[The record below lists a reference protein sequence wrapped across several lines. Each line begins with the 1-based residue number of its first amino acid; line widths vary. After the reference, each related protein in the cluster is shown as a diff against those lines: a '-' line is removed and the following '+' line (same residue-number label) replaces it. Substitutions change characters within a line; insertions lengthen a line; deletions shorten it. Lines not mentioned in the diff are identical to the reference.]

1 MKYLLV
7 QWVIVMKNKLFF
19 LSKMSLEKKIKTKW
33 FLIANLIFA
42 VLIVGLINI
51 DSVIKVFGGD
61 FNETQEILVI
71 DEMNTFDELK
81 TSYLMYQK
89 YVSDYDD
96 VTFIK
101 YDKSYDEGEKEVKDN
116 DKVLLVITSD
126 DENYLKAK
134 IISNQS
140 LSKITSTLL
149 SSALTSVKS
158 EALLKEY
165 NISSEMYQ
173 KINSGIDIENVVL
186 DEENSEDNL
195 AVASVMQILMLPIF
209 MLIMFLVQMIGAEVN
224 EEKSTKSMEIIISN
238 VSPKIHFMSKVI
250 SSNLFVI
257 IQGLLLIVYVVIG
270 VVLRYIL
277 CGGSLMGEFDS
288 EITDVVSSLS
298 LAGVTNTLSYMIPII
313 LIMMLLTFVAYSL
326 LAGVLASMTTNL
338 EDFQQLQTP
347 IVIVSLAGYYLSM
360 MASFFKGSLFV
371 RIMSYIPFVSVMLTP
386 TLYVMGEI
394 TLYDLI
400 GSIVLLIG
408 TIYLLIKYGLRIYK
422 VGILNYSQSGLW
434 KKMFKAMK
442 EKPVE

>member
-1 MKYLLV
+1 
-7 QWVIVMKNKLFF
+7 MKNKLFF

-96 VTFIK
+96 VTFTK

-288 EITDVVSSLS
+288 EITNVVSSL
-298 LAGVTNTLSYMIPII
+298 
-313 LIMMLLTFVAYSL
+313 
-326 LAGVLASMTTNL
+326 
-338 EDFQQLQTP
+338 
-347 IVIVSLAGYYLSM
+347 SLAGYYLSM

-400 GSIVLLIG
+400 GSIVLLVG

>member
-1 MKYLLV
+1 
-7 QWVIVMKNKLFF
+7 MKNKLFF

-96 VTFIK
+96 VTFTK

-288 EITDVVSSLS
+288 EITNVVSSLS

-400 GSIVLLIG
+400 GSIVLLVG

>member
-1 MKYLLV
+1 
-7 QWVIVMKNKLFF
+7 MKNKLFF

-96 VTFIK
+96 VTFTK

-288 EITDVVSSLS
+288 EITNVVSSLS

-313 LIMMLLTFVAYSL
+313 LIMMLLTFIAYSL

-400 GSIVLLIG
+400 GSIVLLVG

>member
-1 MKYLLV
+1 
-7 QWVIVMKNKLFF
+7 MKNKLIF

-42 VLIVGLINI
+42 ILIVGLINI

-61 FNETQEILVI
+61 FDETQEILVI

-96 VTFIK
+96 VTFTK
-101 YDKSYDEGEKEVKDN
+101 YDKGYDEGEKEVKDN

-134 IISNQS
+134 IVSNES

-165 NISSEMYQ
+165 NISNEMYQ
-173 KINSGIDIENVVL
+173 KINSGINIENVVL

-313 LIMMLLTFVAYSL
+313 LIMMLLTFMAYSL

-360 MASFFKGSLFV
+360 MAGFFKGSLFV

>member
-1 MKYLLV
+1 
-7 QWVIVMKNKLFF
+7 MKNKLIF

-42 VLIVGLINI
+42 ILIVGLINI

-61 FNETQEILVI
+61 FDETQEILVI

-96 VTFIK
+96 VTFTK
-101 YDKSYDEGEKEVKDN
+101 YDKGYDEGEKEVKDN

-134 IISNQS
+134 IVSNES

-165 NISSEMYQ
+165 NISNEMYQ

-257 IQGLLLIVYVVIG
+257 IHGLLLIVYVVIG

-288 EITDVVSSLS
+288 EITDIVSSLS

-360 MASFFKGSLFV
+360 MAGFFKGSLFV

>member
-1 MKYLLV
+1 
-7 QWVIVMKNKLFF
+7 MKNKLFF

-61 FNETQEILVI
+61 FNETQEVLVI

-96 VTFIK
+96 VTFTK
-101 YDKSYDEGEKEVKDN
+101 YDKSYEEGEKEVKDN

-288 EITDVVSSLS
+288 EITNVVSSLS

-313 LIMMLLTFVAYSL
+313 LIMMLLTFIAYSL

-434 KKMFKAMK
+434 KKIFKAMK

>member
-1 MKYLLV
+1 
-7 QWVIVMKNKLFF
+7 MKNKLFF

-96 VTFIK
+96 VTFTK

-400 GSIVLLIG
+400 GSIVLLVG

>member
-1 MKYLLV
+1 
-7 QWVIVMKNKLFF
+7 MKNKLIF

-42 VLIVGLINI
+42 ILIVGLINI

-61 FNETQEILVI
+61 FDETQEILVI

-96 VTFIK
+96 VTFTK
-101 YDKSYDEGEKEVKDN
+101 YDKGYDEGEKEVKDN

-134 IISNQS
+134 IVSNES

-360 MASFFKGSLFV
+360 MAGFFKGSLFV